1 MEVVNQNLSISIN
14 TMSTVTCT
22 VAKRI
27 PPRLRSPK
35 QKQKGSVKKMH
46 NEKVAKNLKRKVA
59 TDSNEELSESGES
72 SDLPREKRKKENKR
86 QWTISLSSD
95 EEVEVVNNASK
106 PLPVVEEV
114 DDMPEVEPVQS
125 DDSDPV
131 STNPQRLKNLTHN
144 MVVGK

>member
-1 MEVVNQNLSISIN
+1 MP
-14 TMSTVTCT
+14 TVTRT
-22 VAKRI
+22 VAKGI

-35 QKQKGSVKKMH
+35 QKQKGSAKKVH

-59 TDSNEELSESGES
+59 TDSDEESSESGES
-72 SDLPREKRKKENKR
+72 SDLPRERRKKKNKR
-86 QWTISLSSD
+86 QRTTPLSSDSD

-131 STNPQRLKNLTHN
+131 SKNPQRLKNLTHN
-144 MVVGK
+144 TVVGK